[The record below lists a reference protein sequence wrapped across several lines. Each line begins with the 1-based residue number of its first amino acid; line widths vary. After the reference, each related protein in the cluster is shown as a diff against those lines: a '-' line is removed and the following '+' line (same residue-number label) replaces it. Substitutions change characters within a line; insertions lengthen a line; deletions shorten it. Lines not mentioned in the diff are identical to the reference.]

1 MPRYV
6 LLLHETP
13 ADYAAMTPAEM
24 KDLVARYSAWSQT
37 MRQQGKVKDGIKL
50 TDGGGRRLARSSG
63 GIVATDGPYSE
74 AKEVI
79 GGLFVIEAA
88 DDAEAEALTRN
99 CPHLHSG
106 ERNWVELRRIDEM

>member
-13 ADYAAMTPAEM
+13 ADYAAMTAAQM
-24 KDLVARYSAWSQT
+24 KDLVARYAAWSRE
-37 MRQQGKVKDGIKL
+37 MREKGVLKDGHKL
-50 TDGGGRRLARSSG
+50 TDDGGRRLTRSG
-63 GIVATDGPYSE
+63 KGVVATDGPYSE

-88 DDAEAEALTRN
+88 DDAEAEALTRG

-106 ERNWVELRRIDEM
+106 EHNWVELRRIDEM